1 MGDCCEKRTKKRSEE
16 ELRALTHRLNRLE
29 GQIRGIR
36 GRLEK
41 DAYCTDVL
49 AQAAAAKSALDG
61 FCRELLACHMRGC
74 VVEDI
79 RAGKDDTVD
88 ELLNTIR
95 KLMR

>member
-1 MGDCCEKRTKKRSEE
+1 
-16 ELRALTHRLNRLE
+16 
-29 GQIRGIR
+29 
-36 GRLEK
+36 
-41 DAYCTDVL
+41 
-49 AQAAAAKSALDG
+49 
-61 FCRELLACHMRGC
+61 MRGC